1 MKAHSVKSNA
11 KRAARKFAERF
22 PAVTVETPEA
32 ASAGG
37 WLPVVMID
45 EADLTAAL
53 DNEAEEAGV
62 IVIRARDAAT
72 DGIVLEQADMLD
84 GNVSQTVRLADGAE
98 VERVV
103 SSDEAYGPED
113 PAEQGEASTFEADV
127 ELPQFLPSRREISRT
142 VIHCTGG
149 QGADRKSDGYHD
161 MVTANL
167 DAPTKPTKPKPADT
181 PRPPKPLAA
190 DEVAKIAASLP
201 PRKDSTPEEI
211 AARRAERR
219 QRVAEEKAAG
229 VRDKN
234 GNKLK
239 TTREPRQPQRADI
252 IVELVSRDG
261 GATVEELTTA
271 TGWQRHTLRGYIAGT
286 LRKRGHAI
294 EVRKKLG
301 EPTRYV
307 MGGVA

>member
-1 MKAHSVKSNA
+1 MKSHSVKSNA

-22 PAVTVETPEA
+22 PAVTVEAPEA

-37 WLPVVMID
+37 WFPVVMVS
-45 EADLTAAL
+45 
-53 DNEAEEAGV
+53 EAEATPAMDDAAKEAGV
-62 IVIRARDAAT
+62 LVVRARDAAK
-72 DGIVLEQADMLD
+72 GIVLEQADMLD

-103 SSDEAYGPED
+103 SADEAYGAED
-113 PAEQGEASTFEADV
+113 PSEAAAPVLFDDLHDLDKSPPAAEPVDLAHV
-127 ELPQFLPSRREISRT
+127 

-149 QGADRKSDGYHD
+149 RGTDRKSEGYHD
-161 MVTANL
+161 LVTAEP
-167 DAPTKPTKPKPADT
+167 DAPAAPTKPKPVDT
-181 PRPPKPLAA
+181 PRPPKPTAA
-190 DEVAKIAASLP
+190 ELAASLP

-219 QRVAEEKAAG
+219 KRVDEEKAAG
-229 VRDKN
+229 IRDRF
-234 GNKLK
+234 GNKID
-239 TTREPRQPQRADI
+239 PRGPSRADI
-252 IVELVSRDG
+252 IIRLVGRPD

-294 EVRKKLG
+294 EVRKNRG

-307 MGGVA
+307 MGGGA